1 MENSANNAINFISS
15 KVAEEE
21 RALHSRS
28 DSIIFTSYNDA
39 NEVVDNLLEL
49 LRSIYQE
56 NLDVL

>member
-1 MENSANNAINFISS
+1 MENSVNNAINFISS
-15 KVAEEE
+15 KDDEEE
-21 RALHSRS
+21 HVLHSRS

-49 LRSIYQE
+49 IRSIYQE

>member
-1 MENSANNAINFISS
+1 MENSANNAFNFISS

-49 LRSIYQE
+49 LRSIYQ
-56 NLDVL
+56 

>member
-1 MENSANNAINFISS
+1 MENSVNNAINFISS
-15 KVAEEE
+15 KDDEEE
-21 RALHSRS
+21 HVLHSRS

-39 NEVVDNLLEL
+39 NEVVDNVLEL

>member
-1 MENSANNAINFISS
+1 MENSVNNAINFISS
-15 KVAEEE
+15 KDDEEGHV
-21 RALHSRS
+21 LHSRS

>member
-1 MENSANNAINFISS
+1 MENSVNNAINFISS
-15 KVAEEE
+15 KDDEEE
-21 RALHSRS
+21 HVLHSRS
-28 DSIIFTSYNDA
+28 DSVIFTSYDDA

>member
-1 MENSANNAINFISS
+1 MENSVNNAINFISS
-15 KVAEEE
+15 KDDEEE
-21 RALHSRS
+21 HVLHSRS

>member
-1 MENSANNAINFISS
+1 MENSVNNAINFISS
-15 KVAEEE
+15 KDDEEE
-21 RALHSRS
+21 HVLHSRS
-28 DSIIFTSYNDA
+28 DSVIFTSYNDA

>member
-28 DSIIFTSYNDA
+28 DNIIFTSYNDA

-49 LRSIYQE
+49 LRSIYQ
-56 NLDVL
+56 